1 MKKLRY
7 LLFILFIYVVGFGMC
22 EAASLSVSASKK
34 TVTVGSTVKVTVN
47 ASGAAGWE
55 YCISY
60 DDSMLSLSSSTVGNN
75 GSQSCVLTGST
86 LTGGSS
92 VEFVFKAR
100 KSGTSTVSVR
110 SAAMYND
117 AGNEINFSKG
127 SVSITARTQAE
138 IEASYSNNAYL
149 SNLRVVDYEI
159 APEFKKDVYEYDLEV
174 ENDVDKVTIRAT
186 KADSGASVS
195 GTGEKEL
202 TEGMNSFKIVV
213 TAEKGNKKTYTIN
226 INRKELNPI
235 NVKVDDKDYT
245 VVRKEDVLAAPTYYT
260 STTIKINDEDVP
272 AFVSEIT
279 GYTLVGLK
287 DEEGNISL
295 YSYNEGDYKLY
306 QQIDTEGFI
315 FIPEEAKELIEGYE
329 NSETINI
336 NDLEVKVY
344 TGEKKS
350 DFVLVYGMNAR
361 SGERNWYTYDTKEK
375 TFQRYVATEKESVS
389 DNNLYFW
396 LMIVFA
402 ALSGLTIILVIVL
415 MVLNSK
421 IRKKNNKLIEMVKA
435 SKKEDSLDQSE
446 NIEEKKE
453 EDNLDEEE
461 SKESIEE
468 TIINNIAKANAE
480 NFDEDLQ
487 DTKTDLDESIHDT
500 EILKE
505 IKDRE
510 EEIDETKLSKRE
522 LRRLEKEKAL
532 KEAEEL
538 KKMRDDF
545 LKTEEYEIVD
555 EDVQEEPKKK
565 GKGRKKRK

>member
-138 IEASYSNNAYL
+138 IEASYSDNAYL

-159 APEFKKDVYEYDLEV
+159 TPEFKKDVYEYDLEV

-245 VVRKEDVLAAPTYYT
+245 VVRKEDVLTAPTYYT

-361 SGERNWYTYDTKEK
+361 SGESNWYTYDTKEK

-435 SKKEDSLDQSE
+435 SKKEDILDQSE

-453 EDNLDEEE
+453 EDNFVEEE

-532 KEAEEL
+532 QEAEEL
-538 KKMRDDF
+538 KKMRDEF
-545 LKTEEYEIVD
+545 LKTEEYEIID

>member
-1 MKKLRY
+1 MKKIKY
-7 LLFILFIYVVGFGMC
+7 LLFVVFIGIIGLNYC
-22 EAASLSVSASKK
+22 YAASLSVSANKK
-34 TVTVGSTVKVTVN
+34 TVVVGSTVTVTVN
-47 ASGAAGWE
+47 ASGADGWE
-55 YCISY
+55 YCIDY
-60 DDSMLSLSSSTVGNN
+60 DSSILSLSSSTVGNN
-75 GSQSCVLTGST
+75 GSLSCVR
-86 LTGGSS
+86 TGGITSGGS
-92 VEFVFKAR
+92 KVKFVFKAR
-100 KSGTSTVSVR
+100 KSGSTTVGVK
-110 SAAMYND
+110 SASMLDYT
-117 AGNEINFSKG
+117 GKEINFSKG

-138 IEASYSNNAYL
+138 IEASYSDNAYL

-159 APEFKKDVYEYDLEV
+159 APEFKKDVYEYNLEV
-174 ENDVDKVTIRAT
+174 ENNVEKITIRGT
-186 KADSGASVS
+186 KADSSASIS

-245 VVRKEDVLAAPTYYT
+245 VVRKEDVLTAPTYYT

-361 SGERNWYTYDTKEK
+361 TGEKNWYQYDTKEG
-375 TFQRYVATEKESVS
+375 TFQRYVESE
-389 DNNLYFW
+389 NNDSKDYQLYFW
-396 LMIVFA
+396 LTVVFA
-402 ALSGLTIILVIVL
+402 VLSGITIVLVIVL
-415 MVLNSK
+415 MALNSK
-421 IRKKNNKLIEMVKA
+421 IRKKNNRLIKMLENNKD
-435 SKKEDSLDQSE
+435 KEKEVS
-446 NIEEKKE
+446 NNKE
-453 EDNLDEEE
+453 EDNSDELSRED
-461 SKESIEE
+461 IEE
-468 TIINNIAKANAE
+468 TIINNIAKANSD
-480 NFDEDLQ
+480 NFTDELEE
-487 DTKTDLDESIHDT
+487 TKTDLDESIHDT
-500 EILKE
+500 EILEE
-505 IKDRE
+505 IKTRE
-510 EEIDETKLSKRE
+510 EEVDKKALSKRE
-522 LRRLEKEKAL
+522 IRRLEKEKAL
-532 KEAEEL
+532 KEAREL

-545 LKTEEYEIVD
+545 LKTEEFEMVD
-555 EDVQEEPKKK
+555 VSDDETESKKNKK
-565 GKGRKKRK
+565 GKRKKK